1 MSLILLRVLR
11 AGPRADQQGLGLAG
25 EAGARRQA
33 AAAAVPGAT
42 SHRIVSHRVL
52 ASRPAVPAS
61 AHVCACLLQGGSF
74 TVSNLGM
81 FGISFFTAVINPPQS
96 CILAV
101 GGTEKRV
108 VLDDKEPRGY

>member
-1 MSLILLRVLR
+1 MRV
-11 AGPRADQQGLGLAG
+11 GPRSDQQGRGRAG

-33 AAAAVPGAT
+33 AAAAVPGT
-42 SHRIVSHRVL
+42 LFYCFISIRSQFNVQYCEPLVL
-52 ASRPAVPAS
+52 CTRTV
-61 AHVCACLLQGGSF
+61 QGGSF

-101 GGTEKRV
+101 GGAEKRV
-108 VLDDKEPRGY
+108 IIDDKEPRGYVLYEYNEN